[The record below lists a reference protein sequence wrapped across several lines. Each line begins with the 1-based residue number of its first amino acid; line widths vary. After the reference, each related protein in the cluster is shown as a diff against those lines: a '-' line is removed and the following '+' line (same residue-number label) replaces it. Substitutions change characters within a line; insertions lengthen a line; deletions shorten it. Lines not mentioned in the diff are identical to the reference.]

1 MKKCIFAGVIAAVTV
16 TAGLITVA
24 CVKGKK

>member
-1 MKKCIFAGVIAAVTV
+1 MKKCVLAGVIAAVTV

-24 CVKGKK
+24 CIKGKK